1 MKAFLNLFL
10 SLLLPVAILFIVA
23 ATGYYTQDYAFEK
36 ALRAGIATG
45 VLSGVL
51 FTAVMAGVLLIMR
64 KARALQYAKSNP
76 ESHIDHENDNGAI
89 HKEFMLLMDKE
100 MSFNV
105 LLQSVID
112 QMIGEVG
119 KGNKSKG
126 TMSIYT
132 PEHTIDIAVQE
143 LTKHTAQVTIRADQY
158 SDAVKA
164 IINYTKL
171 KEQSFL
177 QY

>member
-10 SLLLPVAILFIVA
+10 SLLLPVIILFIAV
-23 ATGYYTQDYAFEK
+23 ATGYYTQDYTFEK
-36 ALRAGIATG
+36 ALRVGTVTG

-51 FTAVMAGVLLIMR
+51 FTAVMAGVLLGMR
-64 KARALQYAKSNP
+64 KARTLQYKINNP
-76 ESHIDHENDNGAI
+76 ESSIDHGNDNGAI
-89 HKEFMLLMDKE
+89 NKKFMLLMDKE

-112 QMIGEVG
+112 QVIGEVG
-119 KGNKSKG
+119 KGNKREG
-126 TMSIYT
+126 TMTIYT
-132 PEHTIDIAVQE
+132 PEHTIDIAVTE
-143 LTKHTAQVTIRADQY
+143 LTKHTAQVTINADQY
-158 SDAVKA
+158 SDAVRS

-171 KEQSFL
+171 KEHAFL

>member
-10 SLLLPVAILFIVA
+10 SLLLPIVALFIA
-23 ATGYYTQDYAFEK
+23 LATAYYTLQYDFSK
-36 ALRAGIATG
+36 ALRVGT
-45 VLSGVL
+45 VL
-51 FTAVMAGVLLIMR
+51 GVLLGIIFSVLMAAVLLFMR
-64 KARALQYAKSNP
+64 KARAIQYAKNNP
-76 ESHIDHENDNGAI
+76 ESTIMHEDDNGAI
-89 HKEFMLLMDKE
+89 NKKFMLLMDKE

-112 QMIGEVG
+112 QMVGEVG
-119 KGNKSKG
+119 KGNERKG
-126 TMSIYT
+126 TMTIYT
-132 PEHTIDIAVQE
+132 PEQSIDIAVDT
-143 LTKHTAQVTIRADQY
+143 LTKHTAQVNIRADQY

-171 KEQSFL
+171 KEHSFL